1 MKKIGKISLQKTMKA
16 GKNHANNSSELN
28 GKYMDHSRNLGDV
41 IAVTLLI
48 LSKAK
53 LIEHTSLKH
62 KNSCVGSK

>member
-1 MKKIGKISLQKTMKA
+1 MKIGKISLQKTMIA

-53 LIEHTSLKH
+53 LR
-62 KNSCVGSK
+62 

>member
-1 MKKIGKISLQKTMKA
+1 MKFYCRLDKEDEDRKKFLADQKTMKA
-16 GKNHANNSSELN
+16 DKNHANNSSELN

-53 LIEHTSLKH
+53 LR
-62 KNSCVGSK
+62 

>member
-1 MKKIGKISLQKTMKA
+1 MKFYCRLDKEDEDRKNFLADQKTMKA
-16 GKNHANNSSELN
+16 GKNHAKTSSELS

-53 LIEHTSLKH
+53 LR
-62 KNSCVGSK
+62 